1 MIDDK
6 RLVASIGLL
15 GNSTKSKK
23 LATNLKRLAGGL
35 QNIRTFDLELTSA
48 EQKSINDAIAVLTSA
63 AGVYRKAM
71 TIQLKN
77 EKVRKDN
84 FERTLTLVQASRF
97 GKLESTEDKYLF
109 LATVLPNTLSNLS
122 DISESYASAIYPLK
136 YCFTEAL
143 ELIARRLAEK
153 PDQVQQELEA
163 AWQRFQDMRPSL
175 LERHG
180 EQIRKAIALLEA
192 GAAQSVNR
200 V

>member
-163 AWQRFQDMRPSL
+163 AWQRFQDMRPRL

>member
-1 MIDDK
+1 MIDEK
-6 RLVASIGLL
+6 RLVASIGLF
-15 GNSTKSKK
+15 GTSAKSKK
-23 LATNLKRLAGGL
+23 LATNFKRLAGGL
-35 QNIRTFDLELTSA
+35 QNIRTFDLDLTTA
-48 EQKSINDAIAVLTSA
+48 EQKAINDAISVLTAA

-71 TIQLKN
+71 TIQQKN

-84 FERTLTLVQASRF
+84 IERTLTLVQASRF

-109 LATVLPNTLSNLS
+109 LATELPNTLSNLS
-122 DISESYASAIYPLK
+122 EISESYASAIYPLK

-163 AWQRFQDMRPSL
+163 AWQRFQDMRPRL

-180 EQIRKAIALLEA
+180 EQIRKAIALLET

>member
-48 EQKSINDAIAVLTSA
+48 EQKSINDAISVLTAA

-163 AWQRFQDMRPSL
+163 AWQRFQDMRPRL

>member
-1 MIDDK
+1 MIDEK
-6 RLVASIGLL
+6 RLVASIRLFG
-15 GNSTKSKK
+15 SSAKSKK
-23 LATNLKRLAGGL
+23 QATNLKRLAGGL
-35 QNIRTFDLELTSA
+35 QNIRTFDLDLTTA
-48 EQKSINDAIAVLTSA
+48 EQKAINDAVSVLTAA

-77 EKVRKDN
+77 EKVRKEN
-84 FERTLTLVQASRF
+84 IERTVALVQASRF
-97 GKLESTEDKYLF
+97 GKIESIEDKYLF
-109 LATVLPNTLSNLS
+109 LASEMPYMLS
-122 DISESYASAIYPLK
+122 DIADSYASANYPLK

-143 ELIARRLAEK
+143 EQIARPLAEK

-163 AWQRFQDMRPSL
+163 AWQRFQEMRPRL

-180 EQIRKAIALLEA
+180 ERISKAIALLEA

>member
-1 MIDDK
+1 MIDEK
-6 RLVASIGLL
+6 RLVASIALFG
-15 GNSTKSKK
+15 SSAKSKK
-23 LATNLKRLAGGL
+23 QATNLKRLAGGL
-35 QNIRTFDLELTSA
+35 QNIRAFDLELTSA
-48 EQKSINDAIAVLTSA
+48 EQKSINDAISVLTAA

-71 TIQLKN
+71 TIQQKN

-84 FERTLTLVQASRF
+84 IERTLTLVQASRF

-153 PDQVQQELEA
+153 PDQIQQELEA
-163 AWQRFQDMRPSL
+163 AWQRFQEMRPRL
-175 LERHG
+175 LELHG

>member
-1 MIDDK
+1 MIDEK
-6 RLVASIGLL
+6 RLVASIALFG
-15 GNSTKSKK
+15 SSAKSKK
-23 LATNLKRLAGGL
+23 QATNLKRLAGGL
-35 QNIRTFDLELTSA
+35 QNIRAFDLELTSA
-48 EQKSINDAIAVLTSA
+48 EQKSINDAISVLTAA

-71 TIQLKN
+71 TIQQKN

-84 FERTLTLVQASRF
+84 IERTLTLVQASRF

-163 AWQRFQDMRPSL
+163 AWQRFQDMRPRL

>member
-1 MIDDK
+1 MIDEK
-6 RLVASIGLL
+6 RLVASIGLF
-15 GNSTKSKK
+15 GTSAKSKK

-48 EQKSINDAIAVLTSA
+48 EQKSINDAISVLTAA

-71 TIQLKN
+71 TIQQKN

-84 FERTLTLVQASRF
+84 IERTLTLVQASRF

-122 DISESYASAIYPLK
+122 EISESYASAIYPLK

-163 AWQRFQDMRPSL
+163 AWQRFQDMRPRL

-180 EQIRKAIALLEA
+180 EQIRKAIALLET